1 MNTVR
6 NESVTYSLT
15 FNIEKKQIRKI
26 KTKEISM
33 VQSEIGPSNS
43 QYMKSLA
50 SRVLQYFN
58 APKPRVRI

>member
-15 FNIEKKQIRKI
+15 FNIEKKQIKKI

-43 QYMKSLA
+43 Q
-50 SRVLQYFN
+50 
-58 APKPRVRI
+58 